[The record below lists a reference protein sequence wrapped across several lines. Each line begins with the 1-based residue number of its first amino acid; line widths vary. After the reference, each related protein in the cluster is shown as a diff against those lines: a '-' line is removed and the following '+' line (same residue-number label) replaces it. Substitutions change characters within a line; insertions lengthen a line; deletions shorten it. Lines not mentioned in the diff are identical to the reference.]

1 MFLNSYLNANSENQ
15 ALIDGIYEKVVLIS
29 RNKSFYTKLSVPDTI
44 DGRFDLLVLFSVIV
58 IFFLNQSGA
67 NGKLLSQM
75 LFDKIFLDLDLSLRE
90 VGAGDAGVN
99 IKIKKMVQS
108 YMGRQKVYCESL
120 ENKDF
125 QSLKKSIA
133 NNVYRNL
140 DNYLN
145 YPDILCN
152 YCKKVYLLF
161 SNKKEDYF
169 SLNKLEFPDI

>member
-58 IFFLNQSGA
+58 IFFLNQSGS

-120 ENKDF
+120 EKKDF

-133 NNVYRNL
+133 NNVYQNL

-145 YPDILCN
+145 YPDILSN
-152 YCKKVYLLF
+152 YCKKVYLSF
-161 SNKKEDYF
+161 SNKKEDFF

>member
-29 RNKSFYTKLSVPDTI
+29 RNQSFYTKLSVPDTI

-58 IFFLNQSGA
+58 IFFLNHSGA
-67 NGKLLSQM
+67 KGKLLSQM

-90 VGAGDAGVN
+90 MGAGDAGVN

-125 QSLKKSIA
+125 QSLKRSIA

-145 YPDILCN
+145 YPDILSN
-152 YCKKVYLLF
+152 YCKKVYLSF

>member
-1 MFLNSYLNANSENQ
+1 
-15 ALIDGIYEKVVLIS
+15 
-29 RNKSFYTKLSVPDTI
+29 
-44 DGRFDLLVLFSVIV
+44 
-58 IFFLNQSGA
+58 
-67 NGKLLSQM
+67 M

-90 VGAGDAGVN
+90 LGAGDAGVN

-133 NNVYRNL
+133 KNVYRNL

-145 YPDILCN
+145 YPNILSN

>member
-1 MFLNSYLNANSENQ
+1 MFLNSYLNAKSENKV
-15 ALIDGIYEKVVLIS
+15 LIDGIYKKVVLIS
-29 RNKSFYTKLSVPDTI
+29 RNKFFYTKLSVPDTI
-44 DGRFDLLVLFSVIV
+44 DGRFDLLVLFSVFV
-58 IFFLNQSGA
+58 IFFLNQSGT

-120 ENKDF
+120 ENEDF
-125 QSLKKSIA
+125 QSLKRSII

-140 DNYLN
+140 DNYLD
-145 YPDILCN
+145 YPDILNN
-152 YCKKVYLLF
+152 YCKKTYLLF

>member
-58 IFFLNQSGA
+58 IFFLNKSGP

-125 QSLKKSIA
+125 LSLKKSIA

-145 YPDILCN
+145 YPDILNN

-161 SNKKEDYF
+161 SNKNEDYF
-169 SLNKLEFPDI
+169 SLNKLEFPNI

>member
-58 IFFLNQSGA
+58 IFFLNQSGS

-125 QSLKKSIA
+125 LSLKKSIA

-140 DNYLN
+140 DNYFN
-145 YPDILCN
+145 YPDILTH
-152 YCKKVYLLF
+152 L
-161 SNKKEDYF
+161 S
-169 SLNKLEFPDI
+169 